1 MRAGPHALFR
11 TIEALH
17 HAQICLL
24 HGERQRNHDRQHH
37 QSPSLYS
44 SAAPNRDG
52 SLWSVTVCSAGG
64 DVQQR
69 GDDFPGSAKYV
80 TRLIRQYRRDD
91 GSVVCRTSSTAWHVL
106 LGMTHRIRSVVH
118 FVRNWPGS

>member
-1 MRAGPHALFR
+1 MRAGPYALIR
-11 TIEALH
+11 TIQALH

-37 QSPSLYS
+37 QSPSLHS

-52 SLWSVTVCSAGG
+52 SLWSATVCSAGG

-69 GDDFPGSAKYV
+69 GDEFPESTQKV
-80 TRLIRQYRRDD
+80 IRLIRQDR
-91 GSVVCRTSSTAWHVL
+91 
-106 LGMTHRIRSVVH
+106 
-118 FVRNWPGS
+118 